1 PAITSNGHNHT
12 APGHSHNTL
21 IGQGGDHSHTSA
33 VGGLHTHDA
42 PDTGD
47 HTHRADAVADHNHSL
62 TPGWT
67 QVEDGGR
74 PGNVTVSVTAD
85 SVTTDV
91 PGEFGDHDTD
101 WEETIDM
108 GAYIGTGVSRI
119 SFSTSTH
126 GMLEYVLVVE
136 IDQPYGVISG
146 QDVIGPGGELQ
157 VPVWVPANTISA
169 SAYLFGSDYHMAGT
183 SVDVGG
189 NHTHDALAEGN
200 HVHTVQEN
208 LAHSHV
214 VGEGDHEHEGY
225 ASNSTPGTTSS
236 TPTWSLPAHR
246 HDLSWVGMTLSNI
259 DFYSYGRQL
268 SNN

>member
-1 PAITSNGHNHT
+1 M
-12 APGHSHNTL
+12 
-21 IGQGGDHSHTSA
+21 
-33 VGGLHTHDA
+33 
-42 PDTGD
+42 
-47 HTHRADAVADHNHSL
+47 
-62 TPGWT
+62 
-67 QVEDGGR
+67 EDGGR